1 MSEELE
7 KIGVDVWIAG
17 TIYVDAKT
25 DEEAR
30 KIVSERHAG
39 TRDDAGTYDHMNGE
53 DLPLDGDD
61 FMSSAIT
68 LYGLCSDSELFPA
81 VDPVRD
87 AAPDMLQALKA
98 CAPWIAKFIA
108 DGHHL
113 SCVMPKAAIEAMQAA
128 NGAIAK
134 AEGRK

>member
-17 TIYVDAKT
+17 TIYVDAET

-30 KIVSERHAG
+30 KIVSERYAG
-39 TRDDAGTYDHMNGE
+39 TRDKADTYNHMEGE

-68 LYGLCSDSELFPA
+68 LYGLCRDSELFPA
-81 VDPVRD
+81 VDPARD
-87 AAPDMLQALKA
+87 AAPDMLAALRDAEGCLEKVIEDD
-98 CAPWIAKFIA
+98 P
-108 DGHHL
+108 D
-113 SCVMPKAAIEAMQAA
+113 AITFARVLETVRA
-128 NGAIAK
+128 AIAK
-134 AEGRK
+134 AEGAK